1 MKATTTKQTHAHT
14 RTHTHTH
21 THTQTHTH
29 TLARAHTKQR
39 KILTVNLFFKKR
51 QLRCH

>member
-21 THTQTHTH
+21 THTR

-39 KILTVNLFFKKR
+39 KILTVNLFFKKG